1 MIPVSAESS
10 ASPPETPAAGGLM
23 NRRSWSSACA
33 ALVAVGSLGW
43 IAPARAQEEPPYR
56 PGAGTM
62 DRGSGQGGPMGGGP
76 MGGGPGGPG
85 DDGANHF
92 FDALDSNH
100 DGAVTEEE
108 VVRFA
113 RDRFREAVA
122 GGDLNKDRKLTKGEF
137 QQASRMAHEHP
148 PGQGE
153 SLGERSRPPTSGEL
167 FRAFDQN
174 HDGKLTAAETP
185 EPHRQNVIGLLARL
199 GKSPDGYL
207 TPKDFDRLS
216 EGGGDHPPDGG
227 GPGRPGGGPGQ
238 GQGGGDERP
247 NPDLVFRIVDRN
259 RDGRVDR
266 AEAEMAP
273 PGPRAGMLSLL
284 NRHGLS
290 SITKAEFAALVAP
303 MSGAPSQGG
312 PGGGPGGGPPDDP
325 LRDLDMVFEK
335 CDRNKDGRLTL
346 AELEGTENETL
357 KEIITKLGKTESGI
371 SKAEIRDL
379 VAHAPRRGGAPGG
392 GPGGGGPGSGAPGG
406 SSSTMAPQSG
416 AGPR

>member
-1 MIPVSAESS
+1 
-10 ASPPETPAAGGLM
+10 M

-33 ALVAVGSLGW
+33 AFVAVGSLAW
-43 IAPARAQEEPPYR
+43 IVRASAQEEPPYR
-56 PGAGTM
+56 PGPGAM
-62 DRGSGQGGPMGGGP
+62 DRGGPGGGGPMGGGP

-85 DDGANHF
+85 GAGDDGANHF
-92 FDALDSNH
+92 FEALDSNK

-122 GGDLNKDRKLTKGEF
+122 GGDSNKDRKLTKTEF
-137 QQASRMAHEHP
+137 QQAARIAHDHP

-167 FRAFDQN
+167 FRAFDLN

-185 EPHRQNVIGLLARL
+185 EPHRQNVMGLLARL

-216 EGGGDHPPDGG
+216 ENGGDHPPDGG
-227 GPGRPGGGPGQ
+227 GPGRPGGGQGPGPGPGGGGPGGGPQ
-238 GQGGGDERP
+238 GGDERP

-284 NRHGLS
+284 NRQGLS
-290 SITKAEFAALVAP
+290 SVTKAEFAALVGP
-303 MSGAPSQGG
+303 MSQAPSPGG
-312 PGGGPGGGPPDDP
+312 PGGNGGPGGPGGPPGPQDDP
-325 LRDLDMVFEK
+325 LKDLDMVFEK

-357 KEIITKLGKTESGI
+357 KEIIQKLGKTESGI
-371 SKAEIRDL
+371 SKAEIREL
-379 VAHAPRRGGAPGG
+379 ASHAPRRSG
-392 GPGGGGPGSGAPGG
+392 GPGGVPGG
-406 SSSTMAPQSG
+406 SSSTSTPASG
-416 AGPR
+416 TGPR

>member
-1 MIPVSAESS
+1 
-10 ASPPETPAAGGLM
+10 M

-33 ALVAVGSLGW
+33 ALVAVGSLAW
-43 IAPARAQEEPPYR
+43 PVPASAQEEPPFR
-56 PGAGTM
+56 PGPGAI
-62 DRGSGQGGPMGGGP
+62 DRRGLGPGGPMG
-76 MGGGPGGPG
+76 GGPG

-92 FDALDSNH
+92 FEALDSNH
-100 DGAVTEEE
+100 DGSVSEEE

-122 GGDLNKDRKLTKGEF
+122 SGDLNKDRKLTKAEF
-137 QQASRMAHEHP
+137 QQAARMAHEHP

-153 SLGERSRPPTSGEL
+153 SIGERSRPPTSAEL
-167 FRAFDQN
+167 FRAFDLN

-227 GPGRPGGGPGQ
+227 APGRPGGGPGQ
-238 GQGGGDERP
+238 GTGGGGPGGPPEGGDERP

-284 NRHGLS
+284 NRQGLS
-290 SITKAEFAALVAP
+290 SVTKAEFAALVGP
-303 MSGAPSQGG
+303 MSNAPPPGSSGGNGG
-312 PGGGPGGGPPDDP
+312 PGGPGGPQQDP
-325 LRDLDMVFEK
+325 LKDLDMVFER

-357 KEIITKLGKTESGI
+357 KEILQKLGKTETGM
-371 SKAEIRDL
+371 SKAEIREL
-379 VAHAPRRGGAPGG
+379 ASHAPRRPGG
-392 GPGGGGPGSGAPGG
+392 PSGGQPGTPPGG
-406 SSSTMAPQSG
+406 SSSTMAPASG
-416 AGPR
+416 TAPR